1 MKKLFLLLLALTC
14 FRFSYGEDLSP
25 EQKQL
30 AWKFINENFL
40 GDDYLPNIFEGDI
53 TINLKESATAGDSM
67 IVKDII
73 KSIQTVMPQR
83 KLLLSG
89 SQANFILRLSHPK
102 GGKLQSYSATGHGK
116 NSIHSQNILIPL
128 PDGLT
133 VYERKQFFYYLLLRG
148 LTFPD
153 EKKILQGMNGCVF
166 AETDYKSVTFSQ
178 LDLFILEKLYAPD
191 FPVLLSNNLAPGLQQ
206 TAWNSIRTKFLG
218 ETIVPIIFK
227 NELSI
232 KLNGSVSTADS
243 AIINELIGQLKTIIP
258 NRKIF
263 LTSGRAK
270 LNIDFLDVA
279 YGVSNSSIKFGQS
292 IQITTLNVGF
302 APDLSKESRKKI
314 LYFNLYRSLVD
325 FSPSRNESTGVEG
338 CVFDEKKPESITYHP
353 FDAFIL
359 NKLYADDFQEQFKI
373 NYIKHTSSYR
383 MYLVLMY
390 HNELDTIFFLF
401 GLIISAILLTSLILK
416 GAFKPHNWSWKE
428 FNKQG
433 IYLVA
438 IYTIYSLII
447 SASDLQLNTGEI
459 SQLLILDLK
468 ALLAI
473 NLVFFAERFILK
485 NRNLGGSKVFV
496 IFMTTLVLMTV
507 SLFRLNILYEESSE
521 FIFKS
526 FTSKE
531 SFLNIILFAL
541 ARSLFIFLNDRY
553 KSIIN
558 QKDVEL
564 AQMGELQKQA
574 ELQSLRAKIN
584 PHFLYNALNSI
595 ASLAT
600 TNAQKTEQMALGLSD
615 FFKYAINREQK
626 QLNSLSEELNAT
638 RTYLEIEKVR
648 FGDRLNF
655 EIECDPEL
663 LDIRIPQLLIQ
674 PLVENAIKHG
684 LSQITGNGIIRIVI
698 TKEDHQLN
706 IRVYD
711 NGPAFPEGPLSGF
724 GIQNTQERIALLYG
738 SKATINWNNVPE
750 KYIELS
756 LPIVK
761 QEFNQN
767 KPKD

>member
-1 MKKLFLLLLALTC
+1 MRKLFLLLLALTC

-25 EQKQL
+25 EKQQL
-30 AWKFINENFL
+30 AWKFIYENLLDKDNQPTIFKYRDRIDL
-40 GDDYLPNIFEGDI
+40 DIVGGATPDDSL
-53 TINLKESATAGDSM
+53 L
-67 IVKDII
+67 VKDLI
-73 KSIQTVMPQR
+73 KSIQRNIPDL
-83 KLLLSG
+83 KIELPDKKDKG
-89 SQANFILRLSHPK
+89 S
-102 GGKLQSYSATGHGK
+102 SATVYDNHTIYFNRLNK
-116 NSIHSQNILIPL
+116 PIP
-128 PDGLT
+128 DRLT
-133 VYERKQFFYYLLLRG
+133 SYQRKQFIYYQLFKG
-148 LTFPD
+148 LVNHKNPQRD
-153 EKKILQGMNGCVF
+153 LPGMSGCVF
-166 AETDYKSVTFSQ
+166 AEKDFKSITFSPF
-178 LDLFILEKLYAPD
+178 DLFILENLYSSD
-191 FPVLLSNNLAPGLQQ
+191 FPVLLAKNLDPGLQQ
-206 TAWNSIRTKFLG
+206 TAWNSIRAKFLG
-218 ETIVPIIFK
+218 ETRLPIIYK
-227 NELSI
+227 NDLSI
-232 KLNGSVSTADS
+232 KLNGSVSPVDS
-243 AIINELIGQLKTIIP
+243 AIMNELISQLKKIIP

-270 LNIDFLDVA
+270 LNFNFLDIS

-292 IQITTLNVGF
+292 LQITTLNVGF
-302 APDLSKESRKKI
+302 APDLPKESRKRI

-325 FSPSRNESTGVEG
+325 FSSSRNGSTGVEG

-359 NKLYADDFQEQFKI
+359 NKLYADDFKEQFKI

-390 HNELDTIFFLF
+390 HNELDTIFFLL

-416 GAFKPHNWSWKE
+416 GSFKPHNWSWKE

-433 IYLVA
+433 IYVVA

-459 SQLLILDLK
+459 TQLLLMDLK
-468 ALLAI
+468 ALFAV
-473 NLVFFAERFILK
+473 NLIFFTERFILK
-485 NRNLGGSKVFV
+485 NRNLGGSKVIV
-496 IFMTTLVLMTV
+496 IFLITLVLLTI
-507 SLFRLNILYEESSE
+507 SLFRLTILYEESSE

-531 SFLNIILFAL
+531 SFLNIILFSL

-600 TNAQKTEQMALGLSD
+600 TDAKKTEQMALALSD

-655 EIECDPEL
+655 EIDCNPEL

-684 LSQITGNGIIRIVI
+684 LSQITENGMIRITI
-698 TKEDHQLN
+698 RNEGTQLT

-711 NGPAFPEGPLSGF
+711 NGPAFPDGPLPGF

-738 SKATINWNNVPE
+738 SKATINWKNMPE

-756 LPIVK
+756 LPFLN
-761 QEFNQN
+761 QEFNEN
-767 KPKD
+767 